1 MTHACIV
8 SILKFKLI
16 PCLHEHFSK
25 IVSNQII
32 WLCLWLC
39 HWCFELF
46 VKHHPNFSSFPTFL
60 KFQTIS
66 VCINFYFFF
75 QLERSKI
82 LNSGSA
88 RSLKASNYLVFT
100 ANKSYIFKAWFLPR
114 ILELFPKWGRG
125 FPFEERFRHLQ
136 VLPFLGFSS
145 RSKILTNF
153 RTLAKSPFFKEKW
166 LQFFIFAQF
175 HPFFFLQRNTN
186 NVTRKDVFL
195 GRFLYF

>member
-1 MTHACIV
+1 MFAWAFLENCFKSNYLALPLTLSLMFWTFCKTSSKLFFLSNFFEISDYFSA
-8 SILKFKLI
+8 SI
-16 PCLHEHFSK
+16 S
-25 IVSNQII
+25 
-32 WLCLWLC
+32 
-39 HWCFELF
+39 
-46 VKHHPNFSSFPTFL
+46 
-60 KFQTIS
+60 
-66 VCINFYFFF
+66 FFF

-166 LQFFIFAQF
+166 L
-175 HPFFFLQRNTN
+175 
-186 NVTRKDVFL
+186 
-195 GRFLYF
+195 